1 MKNLLK
7 WLNKS
12 AEGQYHALPIPKTS
26 RRGSNKKHA
35 ATIRRF
41 AALSLFPSVS
51 SSSSSA
57 SVCCT
62 PVVSSSSC
70 SSSDRTYVNTAPS
83 PLAHLR
89 DFVRAFSLRRA
100 RSELDTRRSVRGR
113 SVRHD
118 REMAGRH
125 ADPFSAADSEQSFA
139 QPLCFILCGI

>member
-1 MKNLLK
+1 M
-7 WLNKS
+7 
-12 AEGQYHALPIPKTS
+12 
-26 RRGSNKKHA
+26 
-35 ATIRRF
+35 
-41 AALSLFPSVS
+41 
-51 SSSSSA
+51 
-57 SVCCT
+57 
-62 PVVSSSSC
+62 SSSSC
-70 SSSDRTYVNTAPS
+70 SSSDRTYVNTAPA

-139 QPLCFILCGI
+139 QPLCFILCGSRRALLRLHKVVGVFPAPADDAFRETVPFT